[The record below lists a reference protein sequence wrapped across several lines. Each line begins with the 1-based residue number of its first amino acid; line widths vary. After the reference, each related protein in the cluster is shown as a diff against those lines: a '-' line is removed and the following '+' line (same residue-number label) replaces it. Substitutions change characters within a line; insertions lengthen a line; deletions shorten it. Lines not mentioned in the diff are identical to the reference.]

1 MMDFGGGRAVRCL
14 RFVFY
19 LRYVYV
25 LYRQDHS
32 YRNVKYVVDDSL
44 LSAKALSDRDVT
56 FLHFV

>member
-1 MMDFGGGRAVRCL
+1 MRCL

-32 YRNVKYVVDDSL
+32 YRNVEYVVDDSL
-44 LSAKALSDRDVT
+44 FSAKALSD
-56 FLHFV
+56 